1 MDPLTGKP
9 VTADVDGVG
18 EEFEKLPWSQAS
30 CYGVNGGVVL
40 IPPNEGAIGS
50 ANQRVDK
57 TRTR

>member
-1 MDPLTGKP
+1 MDRLTGKP

-18 EEFEKLPWSQAS
+18 EEFEE
-30 CYGVNGGVVL
+30 VNGGVL
-40 IPPNEGAIGS
+40 ISMNEGAMGS

>member
-18 EEFEKLPWSQAS
+18 VEFEKLPWSQAS
-30 CYGVNGGVVL
+30 CSGVL
-40 IPPNEGAIGS
+40 ISPNEGVMGS